1 MKTLFSLKSR
11 IGAILTA
18 AALMATAMPQIA
30 FAATASTG
38 TELVTNGNFSKWTAP
53 GEAIT
58 FTNSKGD
65 VTVTHAA
72 DAVLPDNWTYGYVD
86 NFLSS
91 TATLNCVGTNAKIPG
106 FQANGIMLSQKV
118 QGIEEGESYTLAWNS
133 HAPGNMNVELSFMHY
148 DEETDKYMTLAEYV
162 AAVNADDDDTND
174 LVLPRIGD
182 QAHTGAVVI
191 DYTGKKA
198 SPRGGS
204 SSWVNNT
211 LTTPYSLHF
220 VAPVGVN
227 AAEIKLWSSGNGP
240 TQSCQID
247 NVSLKKSTQVVQ
259 NGGFENRQ
267 NNTYDTVWQ
276 GLQTNAGIVA
286 ADGNRYRSITT
297 AGSTGGGQSLALK
310 ENTKY
315 NLTFKYKETLDESIA
330 DKSPYVDIGVFNQG
344 EEKDITPGLVPVTPV
359 ATDGDWTIYSGEFT
373 TKEAQITSLKASGIV
388 NLTITPRS
396 RELKEGETWSGEM
409 CYDDLSITEV
419 TTLGTNFAGGISVD
433 YSPAYAGETAEII
446 VAKYDPAT
454 GDFVGIEHETIG
466 SGAKAGYFTTY
477 VSSLASA
484 YDVKVFLWDGLGT
497 MKPIT
502 STINRASTI
511 AELPYFNDFENAA
524 EVVGFEYDAHSYTN
538 ASTCSRCGTLHGN
551 ITNGQNGNLVV
562 KDGALSFENSDWDGT
577 VCFWYNNYR
586 AEPFHNVEL
595 QFKPQTS
602 DIIVFEFD
610 YNLANNGDAVR
621 LGNGFFT
628 VFDSAGN
635 KAAGWYGY
643 NGDGGVYDGGVNV
656 AGKIQGYSWAH
667 AHKDHHFKVEVDL
680 NNKQWTVSGT
690 NVAKPETVYSTGD
703 ITDISK
709 ISIGLSN
716 STDKIDN
723 LRIYKKI
730 TAQQADTAFTLN
742 VGEVATAAVTY
753 TPATETMPDLTFASS
768 NTAIARVTPNGLITA
783 VRAGTATITATSEMY
798 GANLSWTVTVP
809 DTKTV
814 TPVELPYDS
823 ADTFA
828 TAGQEIKDLEGWT
841 VYNRQANAVLTTAD
855 GMLVASGVV
864 NDAKSRTTGAVQ
876 AKLAFEPVTSGK
888 LVVEVG
894 YKNVNREVKD
904 VAASEGLLNIYS
916 EDGTKIASLAA
927 NGRGDGKALNAG
939 AWSTILNHAN
949 WQWGGAIKFVID
961 IDSYSYQV
969 YQNDNLLSEQATSNS
984 TFYLMGFD
992 VASLDF
998 TFSNEGDY
1006 LEYVKVYVPEEVSG
1020 DETVAE

>member
-18 AALMATAMPQIA
+18 AALMATAMPMTG
-30 FAATASTG
+30 FAAASQTAPDL
-38 TELVTNGNFSKWTAP
+38 LVNGNFSVAATEGQTFGETKQVTLTADQIP
-53 GEAIT
+53 AGWEVRYDESDYEERTDGYKSGMGANMAAARRLYFYGDAFSIAQKVKGIEPLTTYAISCLQSST
-58 FTNSKGD
+58 QN
-65 VTVTHAA
+65 
-72 DAVLPDNWTYGYVD
+72 AVVMV
-86 NFLSS
+86 NFL
-91 TATLNCVGTNAKIPG
+91 N
-106 FQANGIMLSQKV
+106 
-118 QGIEEGESYTLAWNS
+118 
-133 HAPGNMNVELSFMHY
+133 Y
-148 DEETDKYMTLAEYV
+148 DEETDTYKTLSQYV
-162 AAVNADDDDTND
+162 ADYNAADEDATND
-174 LVLPRIGD
+174 ISIPKLVAGGTTTS
-182 QAHTGAVVI
+182 A
-191 DYTGKKA
+191 DYV
-198 SPRGGS
+198 SRRYSVRGGDRNMTDS
-204 SSWVNNT
+204 YYFSF
-211 LTTPYSLHF
+211 TTPKYT
-220 VAPVGVN
+220 N
-227 AAEIKLWSSGNGP
+227 AVEVVLGSDG
-240 TQSCQID
+240 D
-247 NVSLKKSTQVVQ
+247 NCHPNQATYFDDVTLKRATDVVY
-259 NGGFENRQ
+259 NGGFQ
-267 NNTYDTVWQ
+267 YKKNNNDA
-276 GLQTNAGIVA
+276 AGFSGSMSTQSV
-286 ADGNRYRSITT
+286 DGNNYFVINGPGAAQFPQNIVIKTGQKYRVR
-297 AGSTGGGQSLALK
+297 
-310 ENTKY
+310 
-315 NLTFKYKETLDESIA
+315 FKYKHTLGDTIA
-330 DKSPYVDIGVFNQG
+330 DKSPNVQ
-344 EEKDITPGLVPVTPV
+344 LVGCGNSGDDRSIPLGYTATPV
-359 ATDGDWTIYSGEFT
+359 GTDGDWTIYEGSVYASQSLSNPGSG
-373 TKEAQITSLKASGIV
+373 LYNM
-388 NLTITPRS
+388 NLLFRS
-396 RELKEGETWSGEM
+396 RGLQTGETWTLGDGQTM

-524 EVVGFEYDAHSYTN
+524 EVVGFEYDAHSYTSD
-538 ASTCSRCGTLHGN
+538 STCKRCGTLHSD
-551 ITNGQNGNLVV
+551 ITKGQNGNLVV

-643 NGDGGVYDGGVNV
+643 NGDGGVYDGGVKV
-656 AGKIQGYSWAH
+656 DGKIQGYSWAH

-703 ITDISK
+703 IADISK
-709 ISIGLSN
+709 LSIGLTN

-855 GMLVASGVV
+855 GMLVASDVV
-864 NDAKSRTTGAVQ
+864 SEAKSGKTGAVQ
-876 AKLAFEPVTSGK
+876 AKLAFKPVKSGK
-888 LVVEVG
+888 LVIEVG
-894 YKNVNREVKD
+894 YKNVNREVKT

-916 EDGTKIASLAA
+916 ENGTKIAAIGA

-969 YQNDNLLSEQATSNS
+969 YQNDNLLSEKATSNS

-998 TFSNEGDY
+998 TFSNEGDC